1 MYWNE
6 HAETMSRDERAALQ
20 SARLRDAVA
29 RAYQHVPAY
38 REKMLR
44 AGLLPNDVRGIE
56 DLPKLPYTLK
66 TDLRDNYPYGMF
78 ATPMG
83 EVVRIHASSGTT
95 GKQTVVGYTRR
106 DIEIWNECM
115 ARSLTM
121 CGVTRQDVMHV
132 SYGYGLFT
140 GGLGGH
146 YGGETI
152 GCATIPVS
160 VGNTKR
166 QLQIMEDF
174 GSTVLLCTPSY
185 AMLLGD
191 AVMAAGIRD
200 KIKLRV
206 GVFGA
211 EPWTEH
217 MRQEIE
223 TRLGLNA
230 YDIYGLSEI
239 SGPGVANECT
249 CKSGLHIHEDHF
261 MAEVVDPDSGAPLP
275 DGQRGELVF
284 TCLTKEAMPLI
295 RYNTRDITVMRHEKC
310 GCGRTLA
317 RMDKPTGRTDD
328 MLIIRGVNV
337 FPSQIESVLLGFGEA
352 APHYLIVVER
362 RDNLDTLEIKVEMTE
377 DFFSDEVR
385 ALEELERRIRK
396 EVESTLGLAA
406 KITLTSP
413 GSIERFE
420 GKAKRVVDRRNIL

>member
-1 MYWNE
+1 MYWDE
-6 HAETMSRDERAALQ
+6 HAETMSRDEMSELQ
-20 SARLRDAVA
+20 STRLRGAVE
-29 RAYQHVPAY
+29 RAYQNVPAY
-38 REKMLR
+38 REKMR
-44 AGLLPNDVRGIE
+44 KAGLEPGDIKGIE

-66 TDLRDNYPYGMF
+66 TDLRDNYPFGMF
-78 ATPMG
+78 ATPMS
-83 EVVRIHASSGTT
+83 EVIRIHASSGTT
-95 GKQTVVGYTRR
+95 GKQTVVGYTKR

-121 CGVTRQDVMHV
+121 SGVTREDILHV

-152 GCATIPVS
+152 GCATIPVG

-166 QLQIMEDF
+166 QLQIMQDF

-185 AMLLGD
+185 AMTLGD
-191 AVMAAGIRD
+191 AVQNAGIGGD
-200 KIKLRV
+200 IKLRV

-211 EPWTEH
+211 EPWTES

-223 TRLGLNA
+223 ARLGLDA

-239 SGPGVANECT
+239 SGPGVANECH
-249 CKSGLHIHEDHF
+249 CKNGLHVHEDHF
-261 MAEVVDPDSGAPLP
+261 LAEVVDPETGVPLP

-284 TCLTKEAMPLI
+284 TCITKEAMPLI
-295 RYNTRDITVMRHEKC
+295 RYNTRDITAVHHEKC
-310 GCGRTLA
+310 ACGRTLM

-362 RDNLDTLEIKVEMTE
+362 TGNLDTLEIKVEMTE
-377 DFFSDEVR
+377 ASFSDEVR
-385 ALEELERRIRK
+385 AIEELGRRIRK

-406 KITLTSP
+406 KITLVQP

-420 GKAKRVVDRRNIL
+420 GKAKRVLDKRTLV